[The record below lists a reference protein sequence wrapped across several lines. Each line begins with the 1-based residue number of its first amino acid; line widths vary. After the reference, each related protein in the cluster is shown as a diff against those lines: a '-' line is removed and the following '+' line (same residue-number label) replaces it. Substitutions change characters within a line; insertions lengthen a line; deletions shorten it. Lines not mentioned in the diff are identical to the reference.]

1 MTIQAL
7 HHVAIIASDLD
18 AALAFYGDLL
28 GFDVIARNHRQDRN
42 SWKVDLRHPS
52 GIGIELFTFPDAPA
66 RPSRPEAQG
75 LRHLAFAVPDLDAA
89 IAPLT
94 RAGSAVE
101 PIRVDPYTGARF
113 TFFPDPDGLPLEF
126 YEVQS

>member
-1 MTIQAL
+1 MSIQSL

-18 AALAFYGDLL
+18 TSLAFYGDLL
-28 GFDVIARNHRQDRN
+28 GFEIIARNHRPARN

-52 GIGIELFTFPDAPA
+52 GIGIELFTFPDAPP
-66 RPSRPEAQG
+66 RPSRPEARG
-75 LRHLAFAVPDLDAA
+75 LRHLAFAVADLDAA

-94 RAGSAVE
+94 EAGIDVE
-101 PIRVDPYTGARF
+101 PVRVDPYTGARF

-126 YEVQS
+126 YEV

>member
-1 MTIQAL
+1 MSIQSL

-18 AALAFYGDLL
+18 ISLAFYGDLL
-28 GFDVIARNHRQDRN
+28 GFEIIARNHRPERN

-52 GIGIELFTFPDAPA
+52 GIGIELFTFPDAPP
-66 RPSRPEAQG
+66 RPSRPEARG
-75 LRHLAFAVPDLDAA
+75 LRHLAFAVADLDAA

-94 RAGSAVE
+94 DAGIDVE
-101 PIRVDPYTGARF
+101 PVRVDPYTGARF

-126 YEVQS
+126 YEV